1 MKASPAQ
8 EIDSSIRSATQHFLT
23 RARSRLVGR
32 DGALSIDGLDA
43 AIRAFGVA
51 TVVVLSLTGYGRVG
65 GHFADGL
72 ADPVGVALG
81 LVLYNALVIA
91 ILGVPFRRP
100 PSFSLFL
107 LDWSMVTASVFL
119 TGGFLSPFIILYYAL
134 GIGAALRVGFSRS
147 MVLVAACS
155 VVYVFLGVASQA
167 DLGASKLPIVVIE
180 IASLFMVVL
189 TGVGMR
195 NALEVEARRVQLE
208 EQSASQ
214 LRLLNGLINTV
225 LSASPDLEEVM
236 RTVASVSSQ
245 ALQSDSGLAVLFS
258 EQVANPPEAAEGRKV
273 MLVSNTNPN
282 PPQLSSIEEDLLSRA
297 VSTQAPVLSGAL
309 PGDHAAPHYPGL
321 ERDGKRLCSL
331 VCVPFMLE
339 GRSIGGLFVGR
350 FDQREFTPTETGLLM
365 AISSQVAVAVRL
377 ARLYEMER
385 EKALRSEERE
395 RLERDLLSIVSHE
408 LRTPLTSIKTCIG
421 ALSDMSPQGP
431 AMAADSTQTRLLQNV
446 GRSTERLIGLVNE
459 LLDMAR
465 LRAGRVSLQV
475 QQVNMGAV
483 IAELAGQLAPLLES
497 RGQTLLLDLPP
508 SDTGRWHR
516 LSVPGDRRRIE
527 QVVINL
533 VSNANKYSPPG
544 TRITLGATPR
554 DGQVRVF
561 VRDEGPGIP
570 HAQHQRIFDKFY
582 TGNEAIAPDGAIE
595 STGLGLAIARSI
607 VELHGGT
614 MSIASRP
621 GSGSTFY
628 FTLPQH
634 ASEAARGLALV
645 TNGVANE
652 NPLG

>member
-1 MKASPAQ
+1 
-8 EIDSSIRSATQHFLT
+8 
-23 RARSRLVGR
+23 
-32 DGALSIDGLDA
+32 
-43 AIRAFGVA
+43 
-51 TVVVLSLTGYGRVG
+51 
-65 GHFADGL
+65 
-72 ADPVGVALG
+72 
-81 LVLYNALVIA
+81 
-91 ILGVPFRRP
+91 
-100 PSFSLFL
+100 
-107 LDWSMVTASVFL
+107 
-119 TGGFLSPFIILYYAL
+119 
-134 GIGAALRVGFSRS
+134 
-147 MVLVAACS
+147 
-155 VVYVFLGVASQA
+155 
-167 DLGASKLPIVVIE
+167 
-180 IASLFMVVL
+180 
-189 TGVGMR
+189 
-195 NALEVEARRVQLE
+195 
-208 EQSASQ
+208 
-214 LRLLNGLINTV
+214 
-225 LSASPDLEEVM
+225 
-236 RTVASVSSQ
+236 
-245 ALQSDSGLAVLFS
+245 
-258 EQVANPPEAAEGRKV
+258 
-273 MLVSNTNPN
+273 
-282 PPQLSSIEEDLLSRA
+282 
-297 VSTQAPVLSGAL
+297 
-309 PGDHAAPHYPGL
+309 
-321 ERDGKRLCSL
+321 
-331 VCVPFMLE
+331 
-339 GRSIGGLFVGR
+339 
-350 FDQREFTPTETGLLM
+350 
-365 AISSQVAVAVRL
+365 
-377 ARLYEMER
+377 
-385 EKALRSEERE
+385 
-395 RLERDLLSIVSHE
+395 
-408 LRTPLTSIKTCIG
+408 
-421 ALSDMSPQGP
+421 
-431 AMAADSTQTRLLQNV
+431 MAADSTQTRLLQNV

-652 NPLG
+652 NPVG